1 MPGSAATWRVFVD
14 GLAHP
19 DVLHVVRASSPE
31 ERSARA
37 ANVGVNI
44 TLADMLCLQQTVQ
57 PKSAVAELLKALSQE
72 LRVQYAKPAQL
83 KALVKALDIRANKL
97 ASLRKNYPKNIKGNP
112 EMACAACPA
121 DG

>member
-1 MPGSAATWRVFVD
+1 MD
-14 GLAHP
+14 DLAHP
-19 DVLHVVRASSPE
+19 DVMQVVRASSSE

-72 LRVQYAKPAQL
+72 LRVRYAKPAQL
-83 KALVKALDIRANKL
+83 KALVKALDTRANPAHHAKGVRAGS
-97 ASLRKNYPKNIKGNP
+97 ASK
-112 EMACAACPA
+112 AA
-121 DG
+121 